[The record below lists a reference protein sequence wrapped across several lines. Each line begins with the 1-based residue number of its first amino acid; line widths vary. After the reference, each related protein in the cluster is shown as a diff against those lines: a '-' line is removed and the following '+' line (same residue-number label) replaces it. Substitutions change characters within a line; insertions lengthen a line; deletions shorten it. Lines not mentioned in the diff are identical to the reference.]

1 MKPGLTIGLIAAG
14 LVAATVAHADAT
26 FNFTTSGTTTGGSVS
41 GTADFDVGTS
51 TMTLVLTNTT
61 STVDAIARVL
71 DGFNFTATGGSGLAL
86 TSVSATGFEDCTGT
100 SCTSVGTFHDYHNN
114 VDLTSPYGWTYS
126 APLLSAGSGS
136 YKPAGIV
143 NTSVTVADGI
153 PNTQHND
160 YLMGPVTFTFSFTTA
175 PTNISAV
182 TFLWGTTPESTTGS
196 SSGGST
202 SGGST
207 SGGSTS
213 GGSTGGGGGSSG
225 GTVPEPATL
234 ALIGLGL
241 ALTSL
246 ARRRYARRG

>member
-1 MKPGLTIGLIAAG
+1 
-14 LVAATVAHADAT
+14 
-26 FNFTTSGTTTGGSVS
+26 
-41 GTADFDVGTS
+41 
-51 TMTLVLTNTT
+51 
-61 STVDAIARVL
+61 
-71 DGFNFTATGGSGLAL
+71 
-86 TSVSATGFEDCTGT
+86 
-100 SCTSVGTFHDYHNN
+100 
-114 VDLTSPYGWTYS
+114 
-126 APLLSAGSGS
+126 
-136 YKPAGIV
+136 
-143 NTSVTVADGI
+143 
-153 PNTQHND
+153 
-160 YLMGPVTFTFSFTTA
+160 MGPVTFTFSFTTA

-196 SSGGST
+196 SSGGSTSGGST